1 MIISKETIKTIQKNN
16 LKDVDVL
23 DNYKVTLTNDRVWY
37 VPIDEMNID
46 YQVIKKWITDGKPIQ
61 EAD

>member
-1 MIISKETIKTIQKNN
+1 MTISEETIKTIQKNN

-23 DNYKVTLTNDRVWY
+23 DNYKVTLTNNKVWY

-46 YQVIKKWITDGKPIQ
+46 YQVIKKWIADGKPIQ

>member
-1 MIISKETIKTIQKNN
+1 MSISEETIKTIQKNN

-23 DNYKVTLTNDRVWY
+23 DNYKITLTSNKVLY

-46 YQVIKKWITDGKPIQ
+46 YQVIKKWIADEKPIQ

>member
-1 MIISKETIKTIQKNN
+1 MTISKETIKTIQKNN

-46 YQVIKKWITDGKPIQ
+46 YQEILQWVADGNTIQ

>member
-46 YQVIKKWITDGKPIQ
+46 YQEILQWVADGNTNTGG
-61 EAD
+61 

>member
-1 MIISKETIKTIQKNN
+1 MIIKEENIKTIQKNN
-16 LKDVDVL
+16 YKDVL

-37 VPIDEMNID
+37 VPIDEMNGD
-46 YQVIKKWITDGKPIQ
+46 YQVIKKWIADGKPIQ

>member
-1 MIISKETIKTIQKNN
+1 MTISKETIKTIQKNN

-37 VPIDEMNID
+37 VPIDEMNVD

>member
-46 YQVIKKWITDGKPIQ
+46 YQVIKKWITDGNTIE

>member
-1 MIISKETIKTIQKNN
+1 MTISKETIKTIQKNN

-37 VPIDEMNID
+37 VPIDEMNVD
-46 YQVIKKWITDGKPIQ
+46 YQVIKKWITDGNTIE

>member
-46 YQVIKKWITDGKPIQ
+46 YQEILQWVADGNTIQ

>member
-1 MIISKETIKTIQKNN
+1 MTISKETIKTIQKNN

-46 YQVIKKWITDGKPIQ
+46 YQVIKKWITDGNTIE

>member
-37 VPIDEMNID
+37 VPIDEMNVD

>member
-37 VPIDEMNID
+37 VPIDEMNVD
-46 YQVIKKWITDGKPIQ
+46 YQVIKKWITDGNTIE